1 MYNGINNVEDNNIN
15 TADKTEETAHK
26 AEGQSLKWIVAAV
39 FAVVIAVALVIM
51 KNRRKNK

>member
-39 FAVVIAVALVIM
+39 FAVVIAAALVIM